1 MSVDFSNT
9 PMGGNG
15 SRLMTASDFDNA
27 HNKALLGTVFEI
39 LRYGTTKLVPFGEIR
54 DELGFVPEKRLGR
67 QQVEI
72 DKIVG
77 SEGRHGQFTRGFL
90 PKSRALKRRWMDI
103 DRAHLEMATLPPIEV
118 YEVGGVYFVRD
129 GNHRVSV
136 AKTKGLSHIEA
147 EVTSLPIGGRLRPGM
162 NLDQMR
168 SAVQQIQHDAFYEK
182 TGLGEIAPDEDFRL
196 TLFLGYEKLY
206 RNIREFGI
214 QMGDDRNVPR
224 VEERSAFR
232 EVVRHWYTESYSRVA
247 AMIREMKIGEAFP
260 DRTTADTFLL
270 FCSFVSASDDSEKA
284 RRVFVDSALQMLRS
298 RGDGR
303 SGLKGIL
310 TRICTYFFRAKKRGG

>member
-1 MSVDFSNT
+1 MSIDFSNT
-9 PMGGNG
+9 PTQRNG
-15 SRLMTASDFDNA
+15 SRLLAATDFDNA
-27 HNKALLGTVFEI
+27 HNKALLGQVFDI
-39 LRYGTTKLVPFGEIR
+39 LRYGTTKLVPFEKIR

-103 DRAHLEMATLPPIEV
+103 DRAHIEMATLPPIEV

-147 EVTSLPIGGRLRPGM
+147 EVTSLPIGGKLRPGM
-162 NLDQMR
+162 SLEQMR
-168 SAVQQIQHDAFYEK
+168 SAIQQIQYKGFHEK
-182 TGLGEIAPDEDFRL
+182 TRLDEIAPDEEFQL

-224 VEERSAFR
+224 VEERAAFR
-232 EVVRHWYTESYSRVA
+232 EVVRHWYDESYRRVA
-247 AMIREMKIGEAFP
+247 AMIREMKIGAVFP
-260 DRTTADTFLL
+260 ERTTTDIFLL
-270 FCSFVSASDDSEKA
+270 FCSFVSVSEDSEKA
-284 RRVFVDSALQMLRS
+284 KRVFVDSALQMIGS
-298 RGDGR
+298 GGDGR
-303 SGLKGIL
+303 RGLKGIL
-310 TRICTYFFRAKKRGG
+310 TRIGTYISRKKKRSG